1 MKPVHSSNTSS
12 SAIRQAED
20 SAIVWLAKLN
30 SPDLTQ
36 AEQDAFF
43 AWVEASPLHQAAYIK
58 AEQLWQRGAALEG
71 VREPAAARV
80 RVQSWRTLAVW
91 QGWAV
96 ACSCLLVVGLMWFAL
111 APNQDRASIYQ
122 TAIGEQQTLE
132 LEDGSVLILNTNSQ
146 IKVHYSA
153 RARSVNLLQGEV
165 FFDVAKDTQRPFD
178 IETRFGVVRVLG
190 TRFAVYESPTDA
202 VVTVVNGRVA
212 LGNAAETGGEFVPS
226 AVLQADQRLSL
237 RSAQAGQAA
246 ESLDANA
253 SLAWRKR
260 QLIVNDQPL
269 HELITELNR
278 YFPERIA
285 LADAGLG
292 ERKVTAVIQLGDIH
306 TTLQTVAQSL
316 DLQAEFSSDGSA
328 VTLLAASRDP
338 ASTQ

>member
-1 MKPVHSSNTSS
+1 MKPVSSSNTSS
-12 SAIRQAED
+12 SVIRQAED

-43 AWVEASPLHQAAYIK
+43 AWIEASPHHQAAYIK

-71 VREPAAARV
+71 VREPAAMPARV
-80 RVQSWRTLAVW
+80 QPWWTLAGW

-96 ACSCLLVVGLMWFAL
+96 ACSCLLVVGLMWFAV
-111 APNQDRASIYQ
+111 ASNQNHTSIYQ

-132 LEDGSVLILNTNSQ
+132 LDDGSVLILNTNSQ
-146 IKVHYSA
+146 ITVHYSA
-153 RARSVNLLQGEV
+153 HKRSVNLLSGEV
-165 FFDVAKDTQRPFD
+165 FFDVAKDTQRPFN
-178 IETRFGVVRVLG
+178 IETRFGLVRVLG

-202 VVTVVNGRVA
+202 VVTVVSGRVA
-212 LGNAAETGGEFVPS
+212 LGRAAETSGEFVSS

-237 RSAQAGQAA
+237 RSAQAGQLA
-246 ESLDANA
+246 ENLDANA

-269 HELITELNR
+269 RELIADLNR
-278 YFPERIA
+278 YFPETIA

-292 ERKVTAVIQLGDIH
+292 ERKITAVIQLGNIQ
-306 TTLQTVAQSL
+306 TTLQTVAHSL
-316 DLQAEFSSDGSA
+316 NLQAEFSSDAST
-328 VTLLAASRDP
+328 VTLSATPTDSLSIE
-338 ASTQ
+338 